1 MSADSRIADPR
12 IDRLVIMAERL
23 IEALS
28 ADIAALEK
36 GRPREMRSLDP
47 EIQTLSAQYTRE
59 AAQLGPA
66 ALQAMPAEARARLTS
81 VTKRFQDVLTL
92 HGRVLT
98 RIRGASEG
106 IIKAVAEEVDRR
118 RLRGR
123 PYAPPGKSY
132 GARPAA
138 PRPSSTGAMLY
149 NHVV

>member
-1 MSADSRIADPR
+1 MSADPR

-36 GRPREMRSLDP
+36 GRPREMKTLDP

-59 AAQLGPA
+59 AAQLAPA
-66 ALQAMPAEARARLTS
+66 ALQAAPAEARARLTA
-81 VTKRFQDVLTL
+81 VTGRFQDVLAL
-92 HGRVLT
+92 HGRLLT

-132 GARPAA
+132 GGPAPA
-138 PRPSSTGAMLY
+138 PRPVSTGAMLY

>member
-1 MSADSRIADPR
+1 MSNDPR

-47 EIQTLSAQYTRE
+47 EIQSLSAQYLRE
-59 AAQLGPA
+59 AAQFGPSAIQA
-66 ALQAMPAEARARLTS
+66 APADARARLTA

-92 HGRVLT
+92 HGRMLT

-106 IIKAVAEEVDRR
+106 IIKAVAEEVERR
-118 RLRGR
+118 RLRSR

-132 GARPAA
+132 GTRAPAPAARPA
-138 PRPSSTGAMLY
+138 STGAMLY

>member
-1 MSADSRIADPR
+1 MSADPRIADPR

-47 EIQTLSAQYTRE
+47 EIQSLSAQYMRE
-59 AAQLGPA
+59 AAQFGPS
-66 ALQAMPAEARARLTS
+66 ALQAAPAEARARLTA
-81 VTKRFQDVLTL
+81 VTKRFQDMLTL
-92 HGRVLT
+92 HGRMLT

-106 IIKAVAEEVDRR
+106 IIKAVAEEVERR
-118 RLRGR
+118 RLRSR

-132 GARPAA
+132 GARAPA
-138 PRPSSTGAMLY
+138 PKPVSTGAMLY